1 MRFVRMLVLAAS
13 TLVACGG
20 ARDES
25 EESYEAEFITAA
37 PLFPAPRG
45 RAAKLPIV
53 LAHGFMGSSTNIW
66 SFHRVADAL
75 RRDGHVVFESDVPPF
90 DAPDVRAKYLATTVD
105 RILKSTGAKKLH
117 VIAHSMG
124 GLDARVMI
132 GDLGYGDRV
141 ATLTTISTPHRG
153 SNLADVFLKLVPGD
167 ADRAID
173 TVARTIGKT
182 FNATAEST
190 SVRAAMRGLAESG
203 MAEFNSGHRD
213 DPRVF
218 YQSWAG
224 VSNVGCLPNP
234 DLNREAEVCEGK
246 LVRHRFRL
254 DCMDPL
260 LMPSAALVAHGR
272 ELRPNDGITTVESAK
287 WGTFRGC
294 VPADH
299 LDEVGQIND
308 SGMSKRTGFD
318 HIAFYR
324 TMAFELATRE

>member
-1 MRFVRMLVLAAS
+1 
-13 TLVACGG
+13 
-20 ARDES
+20 
-25 EESYEAEFITAA
+25 
-37 PLFPAPRG
+37 
-45 RAAKLPIV
+45 
-53 LAHGFMGSSTNIW
+53 MGSSTNIW
-66 SFHRVADAL
+66 SFHNVAESL
-75 RRDGHVVFESDVPPF
+75 RRDGHTVLEADVPPF
-90 DAPDVRAKYLATTVD
+90 DAPSVRARYLAKTVDRALATT
-105 RILKSTGAKKLH
+105 GAKQVH

-141 ATLTTISTPHRG
+141 KTLTTIATPHRG

-173 TVARTIGKT
+173 TIARTIGKT

-190 SVRAAMRGLAESG
+190 NVRAAMQGLAESG
-203 MAEFNSGHRD
+203 MPAFNASHPD

-234 DLNREAEVCEGK
+234 DLNRESEACEGK
-246 LVRHRFRL
+246 LLRHRFRL

-260 LMPSAALVAHGR
+260 LMPSAAIVAHGTK
-272 ELRPNDGITTVESAK
+272 LLPNDGISTVASSK

-299 LDEVGQIND
+299 LDEVGQID
-308 SGMSKRTGFD
+308 DGGMSKRTGFD
-318 HIAFYR
+318 HLAFYR
-324 TMAFELATRE
+324 TMAFELAARE